1 MAVNGP
7 HMITAVLEHLRPEDV
22 ELLLANRGLPSVGGK
37 EELAERL
44 QSALKDE
51 ICEWDWEAGD
61 VPEFHC
67 GMLCLCCERGL
78 SMRMTSLRGMPTAFI
93 SASQPVSELQSTCS
107 PGASHTTFMFCVEMV
122 GAGAS
127 MATHN
132 NCIYVFGG
140 MDEERAEHMYLWR
153 WDLSSEAG
161 FEPITHRY
169 VGIK

>member
-1 MAVNGP
+1 MHDVTKGHTNS
-7 HMITAVLEHLRPEDV
+7 MYSSFTASVRASEHLFTF
-22 ELLLANRGLPSVGGK
+22 S
-37 EELAERL
+37 
-44 QSALKDE
+44 
-51 ICEWDWEAGD
+51 
-61 VPEFHC
+61 
-67 GMLCLCCERGL
+67 
-78 SMRMTSLRGMPTAFI
+78 
-93 SASQPVSELQSTCS
+93 
-107 PGASHTTFMFCVEMV
+107 GASHTALLLHAEMV

-169 VGIK
+169 AGNSAEAWHQRVTAKVRFRSHVCAGSI

>member
-1 MAVNGP
+1 M
-7 HMITAVLEHLRPEDV
+7 
-22 ELLLANRGLPSVGGK
+22 
-37 EELAERL
+37 
-44 QSALKDE
+44 
-51 ICEWDWEAGD
+51 
-61 VPEFHC
+61 
-67 GMLCLCCERGL
+67 
-78 SMRMTSLRGMPTAFI
+78 
-93 SASQPVSELQSTCS
+93 
-107 PGASHTTFMFCVEMV
+107 HTTFMFCVEMV

-169 VGIK
+169 ARIWHQIILATVVLCSYVCAGPPAHSTETV